1 MLLIHTMSCAGSIAV
16 LFYMMSYVFTRHHLS
31 IVWHKIY
38 LTITIFLFLIPFQ
51 RFSMN
56 YGAKL
61 RTLIGVEKLDRK
73 NIEFTTLQLYK

>member
-38 LTITIFLFLIPFQ
+38 LTITIFFVSHSISAIQ
-51 RFSMN
+51 
-56 YGAKL
+56 
-61 RTLIGVEKLDRK
+61 
-73 NIEFTTLQLYK
+73 Q